1 MGIFNKAGDEKR
13 EKGDSI
19 RNLTRNVLYIL
30 KELLID
36 IFYMILGF
44 FWAACIMRFFYMLNF
59 WGM

>member
-1 MGIFNKAGDEKR
+1 MGIFNKAGDEKGVK
-13 EKGDSI
+13 EDSI

-44 FWAACIMRFFYMLNF
+44 YAASYIMRFFYC
-59 WGM
+59 